1 MNNKFSKLSLTFI
14 LFLSIQTAFTQ
25 EDFTSKISFLQG
37 NNTTQVTHK
46 TETVFLER
54 KPFSIKFFNKK
65 YNSDKSL
72 FYSMQVSIL
81 ANPADTLIL
90 TSEKKIDKIPYFE
103 PGTGMAPG
111 YSNMYDTIFITNEGH
126 HYITYENEADKRAN
140 LISEKNGMHE
150 LEWKLLVAN
159 YQEKEVPFDLLKLNT
174 LYFVFLNNKNLN
186 GKIEKDELQIV
197 IVNFK

>member
-1 MNNKFSKLSLTFI
+1 VKNKLVGRLVVLFIGVVSCYGQEKDLTSQITLS
-14 LFLSIQTAFTQ
+14 Q
-25 EDFTSKISFLQG
+25 EANVFQLKQ
-37 NNTTQVTHK
+37 K
-46 TETVFLER
+46 TETVLLER

-72 FYSMQVSIL
+72 FYSMQVAVL

-126 HYITYENEADKRAN
+126 NYVTYENESDKRAN
-140 LISEKNGMHE
+140 LISEKDGILE
-150 LEWKLLVAN
+150 LDWKIIAAN
-159 YQEKEVPFDLLKLNT
+159 YKEKDVPFDLLKLNT
-174 LYFVFLNNKNLN
+174 LYFVFLNDRNLN
-186 GKIEKDELQIV
+186 GKIDKEELKIV
-197 IVNFK
+197 IAKFK